1 MQRCSSAAGAA
12 LQRINTAVAPAG
24 GIDAMPHI
32 VIEGKVQLAKLFADF
47 TPCVHTLP
55 NGALK
60 LMDAYINQSG
70 CSMLI
75 EAIAAEGGPPNR
87 FFVQILQH
95 AQKTTVKLYP
105 GSDPEKT
112 PGVKKLLALV
122 ARQVLANCP
131 GTSYGST
138 NLKDYLL

>member
-1 MQRCSSAAGAA
+1 
-12 LQRINTAVAPAG
+12 
-24 GIDAMPHI
+24 MPHI
-32 VIEGKVQLAKLFADF
+32 VIEGSLQLESFFKTYA
-47 TPCVHTLP
+47 PCVHALP
-55 NGALK
+55 GGALK
-60 LMDAYINQSG
+60 LMDAFLNQTGS
-70 CSMLI
+70 SMLI

-95 AQKTTVKLYP
+95 DQKTTVKLYP

-122 ARQVLANCP
+122 AHQLIAGFA
-131 GTSYGST
+131 GTAYGPT